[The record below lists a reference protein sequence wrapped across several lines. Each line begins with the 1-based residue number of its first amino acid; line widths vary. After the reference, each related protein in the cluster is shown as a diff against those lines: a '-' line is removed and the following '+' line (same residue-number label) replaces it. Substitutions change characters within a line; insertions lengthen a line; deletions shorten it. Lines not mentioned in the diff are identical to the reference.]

1 MEINEVG
8 STHPA
13 APATGQAGLRS
24 EDRTDLFM
32 ELFQR
37 YAKAADGKAAAT
49 PPSVGELRVLIAEDG
64 SRIID
69 RTRFM
74 PPPAPPATGPTANS
88 PEAIAR
94 MRADVIASAVEA
106 AATAASA
113 DERRFEEQQLERTL
127 ARLDGLLPPASPME
141 VAFVNGR
148 RDAFRAPGGHRWL
161 FSDPAQ

>member
-1 MEINEVG
+1 
-8 STHPA
+8 
-13 APATGQAGLRS
+13 
-24 EDRTDLFM
+24 M

-37 YAKAADGKAAAT
+37 YAKPAEASAASAG
-49 PPSVGELRVLIAEDG
+49 VGELRVLIGEDG

-69 RTRFM
+69 RTGFM
-74 PPPAPPATGPTANS
+74 PPAGPPATGPTANS

-94 MRADVIASAVEA
+94 MRADAILSAAEA

-148 RDAFRAPGGHRWL
+148 RQAFRTPTGPSFTFRDLAP
-161 FSDPAQ
+161 